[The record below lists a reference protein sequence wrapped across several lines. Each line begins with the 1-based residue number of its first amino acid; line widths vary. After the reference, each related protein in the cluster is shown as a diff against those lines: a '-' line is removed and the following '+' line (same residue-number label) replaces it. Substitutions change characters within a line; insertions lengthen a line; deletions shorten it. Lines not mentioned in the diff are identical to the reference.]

1 MSFFGDLGKAE
12 GYSLHMRIVQGYYFS
27 EEILESDGWYGEY
40 LCEYLQA
47 VSQAIYSG

>member
-1 MSFFGDLGKAE
+1 MSFFGDLGKGK
-12 GYSLHMRIVQGYYFS
+12 GYSLHMRIIQGYYFS
-27 EEILESDGWYGEY
+27 EEILESNGWYGED